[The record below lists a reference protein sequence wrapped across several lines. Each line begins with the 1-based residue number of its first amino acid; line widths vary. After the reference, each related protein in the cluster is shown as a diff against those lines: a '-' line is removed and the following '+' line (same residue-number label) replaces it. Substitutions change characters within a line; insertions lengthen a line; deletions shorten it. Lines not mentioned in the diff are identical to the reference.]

1 MTSKGI
7 DRRTLVALGGAAALS
22 WTTNAGAQGAVR
34 FGVIEIGASGVKS
47 SALTFT
53 RAQLREPR
61 GEHERGQ
68 AAAASDRFDANV
80 VGSFNDNPNV
90 RDPGQIAATVDSVA
104 RAQTRL
110 HDEFNVTTANIVV
123 VGSSSVDALAHRN
136 RLLDALRQRNIDVDF
151 VTPAQEAEY
160 LFRWI
165 VLPNRRDQ
173 AMTID
178 IGSGNTKGGYL
189 LNPGPHEA
197 FQAFNIADGSRSL
210 AQRTD
215 AASHNAE
222 GQVWNNVLVAQ
233 ATQFIDGPARTQ
245 LNNSPALDQMPRC
258 YLVGGAAWA
267 MTSVMHPGESV
278 DDNTHWVT
286 LNFRDISAFRE
297 VAYAGVALDPD
308 QNPGL
313 AARLARLRS
322 QSPDAEQRAR
332 ALLRQVGGAISPS
345 QMKAGA
351 EILSILSRR
360 FNFEHKQALSFSKEG
375 LYAWS
380 TMYLLT
386 KLNMIPRAH

>member
-53 RAQLREPR
+53 RAQLHEPR

-68 AAAASDRFDANV
+68 NAAASDRFDANI

-90 RDPGQIAATVDSVA
+90 RDPAQIDATVDSVA
-104 RAQTRL
+104 RAQVRL
-110 HDEFNVTTANIVV
+110 HDEFNVANDKIVV
-123 VGSSSVDALAHRN
+123 VGSSSVDALGHRD
-136 RLLDALRQRNIDVDF
+136 RLLAALRQRRIDVDF

-165 VLPNRRDQ
+165 VLPNRWNQ

-178 IGSGNTKGGYL
+178 IGSGNTKGGYI
-189 LNPGPHEA
+189 LNPGPHEG
-197 FQAFNIADGSRSL
+197 FQSFNIPDGSRSL

-222 GQVWNNVLVAQ
+222 GQAWNNALVAQ
-233 ATQFIDGPARTQ
+233 AATFIDGPARQQ
-245 LNNSPALDQMPRC
+245 LNNSPALDQMERC

-278 DDNTHWVT
+278 DDSTHWVA
-286 LNFRDISAFRE
+286 LSFRDISAFRE
-297 VAYAGVALDPD
+297 VAYAGVAIDPD
-308 QNPGL
+308 HNPGL

-332 ALLRQVGGAISPS
+332 ALLRQVGAAISPS

-351 EILSILSRR
+351 EILSVLSRR
-360 FNFEHKQALSFSKEG
+360 FNFAGKDVLSFSKEG

-386 KLNMIPRAH
+386 KLNMAPGAH